1 MTDPMRKILIVED
14 EAVIRKAIRMACEK
28 EGYEVIEAE
37 NGNEGLRQS
46 DAGHPDLILL
56 DLMLPDI
63 SGFDVCRE
71 IRKSGSRIP
80 IVILSAKTEEI
91 DIVVGLEIGADDYIT
106 KPFRARE
113 LLARVAAHLR
123 RSRDEDQGADG
134 RLNFKD
140 LAINLNERRVF
151 RGEQEVEL
159 THTEFDLLAF
169 LASNAG
175 KVLSPREDPQPR
187 LGLRVPDRDARHRRP
202 RAQPAPEDRGGPRPA
217 LLHPRRA
224 RDRLPLHLLRGH
236 RLSRASEGGLAPTA
250 FRWRCW
256 RGCPS
261 DAHVAA
267 AAVRCSDLRGPALSC
282 AARTEGAPP
291 VALRGPG
298 DRARGLRV
306 PGLGGVPLPVR
317 QRAALCPSRSDGLP
331 VRTPPGGTPLM
342 TRHDGSSRW

>member
-1 MTDPMRKILIVED
+1 LSEALRRILIVED

-37 NGNEGLRQS
+37 SGTEGLKQADSAR
-46 DAGHPDLILL
+46 PDLILL

-113 LLARVAAHLR
+113 LLARIAAHLR
-123 RSRDEDQGADG
+123 RSRQEDQGADG
-134 RLNFKD
+134 RLNFKE

-151 RGEQEVEL
+151 RGEKEVEL

-175 KVLSPREDPQPR
+175 KVLSREKILNHVWGYEYPIETRVIDVHIRNLRRKIEQDPS
-187 LGLRVPDRDARHRRP
+187 
-202 RAQPAPEDRGGPRPA
+202 
-217 LLHPRRA
+217 HPFFI
-224 RDRLPLHLLRGH
+224 
-236 RLSRASEGGLAPTA
+236 LA
-250 FRWRCW
+250 
-256 RGCPS
+256 
-261 DAHVAA
+261 
-267 AAVRCSDLRGPALSC
+267 
-282 AARTEGAPP
+282 
-291 VALRGPG
+291 
-298 DRARGLRV
+298 V
-306 PGLGGVPLPVR
+306 PGIGYRFTSAGKI
-317 QRAALCPSRSDGLP
+317 A
-331 VRTPPGGTPLM
+331 
-342 TRHDGSSRW
+342 

>member
-1 MTDPMRKILIVED
+1 MTEALRRILIVED

-37 NGNEGLRQS
+37 NGSEGLKQA
-46 DAGHPDLILL
+46 DTGHPDLILL

-113 LLARVAAHLR
+113 LLARIAAHLR
-123 RSRDEDQGADG
+123 RSRTDDQGADG
-134 RLNFKD
+134 RLNFKE

-151 RGEQEVEL
+151 RGEKEVEL

-175 KVLSPREDPQPR
+175 KVLSREKILNHVWGYEYPIETRVIDVHVRNLRRKIEDDP
-187 LGLRVPDRDARHRRP
+187 GRP
-202 RAQPAPEDRGGPRPA
+202 FFI
-217 LLHPRRA
+217 
-224 RDRLPLHLLRGH
+224 
-236 RLSRASEGGLAPTA
+236 LA
-250 FRWRCW
+250 
-256 RGCPS
+256 
-261 DAHVAA
+261 
-267 AAVRCSDLRGPALSC
+267 
-282 AARTEGAPP
+282 
-291 VALRGPG
+291 
-298 DRARGLRV
+298 V
-306 PGLGGVPLPVR
+306 PGIGYR
-317 QRAALCPSRSDGLP
+317 FTSSATA
-331 VRTPPGGTPLM
+331 TPA
-342 TRHDGSSRW
+342 